1 MTFRART
8 LSSLSLAV
16 ASVATVATVYGAA
29 LTRQQADVFAR
40 KVVEIHDHGAQ
51 AKRRGRRTTI
61 SETELNSWFTY
72 RAQPLLPTGLVDPRI
87 SILGGGKV
95 LGAATIDLEAVGKQR
110 STGGTFDVFKFLGGR
125 MPLSISG
132 ILHTKD
138 GQGRF
143 ELHAADV
150 SGVPIPKTLLQELL
164 SHYTR
169 SEERPQGYRLEDPFA
184 LPANIRQIEVGQGQA
199 VVVQ

>member
-8 LSSLSLAV
+8 LNSLAAVV
-16 ASVATVATVYGAA
+16 ASIAMGATVFAA
-29 LTRQQADVFAR
+29 AMTRQQADVFAR
-40 KVVEIHDHGAQ
+40 KVVAIHDHGAQ
-51 AKRRGRRTTI
+51 APRRARRTPI

-72 RAQPLLPTGLVDPRI
+72 RAQPLLPAGLVDPRI
-87 SILGGGKV
+87 TIVGNGK
-95 LGAATIDLEAVGKQR
+95 LQGAATIDLAAIGKER
-110 STGGTFDVFKFLGGR
+110 STGGAFDVFKFLGGR
-125 MPLSISG
+125 MPLAITG
-132 ILHTKD
+132 VLHTQN

-143 ELHAADV
+143 ELQAADV
-150 SGVPIPKTLLQELL
+150 SGVPIPRTLLQELV

-169 SEERPQGYRLEDPFA
+169 SEERPQGYRLEDPFP

>member
-1 MTFRART
+1 MTSRART
-8 LSSLSLAV
+8 PRFLLALIT
-16 ASVATVATVYGAA
+16 SVAAAATVYGAA
-29 LTRQQADVFAR
+29 TSRQQADVFAR
-40 KVVEIHDHGAQ
+40 KVVDIHDHGEQ
-51 AKRRGRRTTI
+51 ARRRARRTTI
-61 SETELNSWFTY
+61 NETELNSWFTF
-72 RAQPLLPTGLVDPRI
+72 RAQPLLPAGLVDPRI
-87 SILGGGKV
+87 TIVGNGKLLGS
-95 LGAATIDLEAVGKQR
+95 ATIDLEAIGKQR

-125 MPLSISG
+125 MPLSITG
-132 ILHTKD
+132 VLHTKN

-143 ELHAADV
+143 ELQAADV